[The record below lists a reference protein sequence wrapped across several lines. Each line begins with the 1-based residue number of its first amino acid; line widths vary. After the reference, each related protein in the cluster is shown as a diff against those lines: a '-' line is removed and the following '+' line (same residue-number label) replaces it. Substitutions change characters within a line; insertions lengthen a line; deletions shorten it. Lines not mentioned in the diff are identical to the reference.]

1 MEKQLSWEI
10 FISVAA
16 FEVVS
21 NSLHRQIKYYPAET
35 QKK

>member
-10 FISVAA
+10 FILIAA
-16 FEVVS
+16 FEFVS
-21 NSLHRQIKYYPAET
+21 SSLHRQIKHYPAET